1 MPAGNWAARGLGL
14 GVVLL
19 ALLTGCG
26 DDEPA
31 PSPSNSPATS
41 TSGSPSGTLS
51 ESASGSSSSDATA
64 SSPTD
69 GASTTAGP
77 TVTPASG
84 LLLREETSQ
93 LNAPEGEEWKRI
105 PDIVTYQ
112 TAAGS
117 SATGEVVSL
126 SDRENFATSATLD
139 EQVEFHNRTLPE
151 GAIIRRQPNVVLDGY
166 PGYYVQWW
174 VKGDTKIQHDIGLD
188 HRGQVIGIQMDLT
201 RDDPAAS
208 EALVASVLASFKWR

>member
-1 MPAGNWAARGLGL
+1 MPAGNRLARGVAG

-19 ALLTGCG
+19 ALLVACG

-31 PSPSNSPATS
+31 PSPSDPASTSTS
-41 TSGSPSGTLS
+41 TSGSPSG
-51 ESASGSSSSDATA
+51 SSSPEATA

-69 GASTTAGP
+69 GGSTTAEP

-84 LLLREETSQ
+84 LLLREKTSQ
-93 LNAPEGEEWKRI
+93 VNAPAGDDWTRI

-117 SATGEVVSL
+117 TATGEVVSL
-126 SDRENFATSATLD
+126 HDRENFASSATLD
-139 EQVEFHNRTLPE
+139 EQVKFHNKTLPD
-151 GAIIRRQPNVVLDGY
+151 GAVIRRQPNVSLDGV

-174 VKGDTKIQHDIGLD
+174 TKGDTKIQHDIGLD
-188 HRGQVIGIQMDLT
+188 YRGRVIAIQMDLT
-201 RDDPAAS
+201 RSDPAAT
-208 EALVASVLASFKWR
+208 EALVASVLASFRWR